1 MPSNTVK
8 TDHRDK
14 LRRLRVLQ
22 RLEQLYP
29 HPVGELAILDYLRT
43 DPELAP
49 DLERVRESLW
59 HLNSFGLVDLVQ
71 MDGLPWLAGSI
82 NELGQRWLAGD
93 YILKNIGVYQLE
105 ELPEPANDANHNG
118 RVSSVETLPTEVR
131 MWLDSEL
138 VRLGFRNYTD
148 LHKGLQ
154 EQGFQISRSAVGRY
168 GKALK
173 GRIKQQKEKA
183 EVIRSLADVF
193 EDDAPAIMQGSMG
206 IALTAVMDAIQEGE
220 YTAGKETLSKLVGVL
235 PKLGQGFRN
244 AERHK
249 IERETRKATL
259 EEAAN
264 RVEEAAQARG
274 LSAKDAK
281 FWREQVLKGM

>member
-1 MPSNTVK
+1 MIE
-8 TDHRDK
+8 HRDK

-29 HPVGELAILDYLRT
+29 NPVGEVAILDYLRT
-43 DPELAP
+43 DPQLAP
-49 DLERVRESLW
+49 NVELVRESLW
-59 HLNSFGLVDLVQ
+59 YLNSWGLVDLVQ
-71 MDGLPWLAGSI
+71 VDGIDWLAGSL
-82 NELGQRWLAGD
+82 NELGQRWLSGE
-93 YILKNIGVYQLE
+93 YLLENIAVYRLD
-105 ELPEPANDANHNG
+105 ELPEPANDANHHG

-148 LHKGLQ
+148 LHKALQ
-154 EQGFQISRSAVGRY
+154 EQGFKISRSAVGRY

-206 IALTAVMDAIQEGE
+206 IALTAVMDAIQDGE
-220 YTAGKETLSKLVGVL
+220 YTAGKETLSKLVSVL

-249 IERETRKATL
+249 IERETRKKTI
-259 EEAAN
+259 
-264 RVEEAAQARG
+264 EEAAQVVEETARAQG
-274 LSAKDAK
+274 LDDDQAR
-281 FWREQVLKGM
+281 FWREKFLKGM